1 MLITEI
7 IQTDYEDN
15 PVKRLPKSNRR
26 KQYRQV
32 PFRGSKNDWM
42 RAVFDID
49 PMGQYYNPT
58 DGSWFYVSDFERI
71 GEWTPDPNNRRIGT
85 GFISRVDDRV
95 LGQGL
100 HSVVSKTDDPF
111 TVRKQ
116 SRYSNASDQFDKDAY
131 ASYINTIRNLIGQ
144 NPYFPRVYRVKTTR
158 SPRKSISDYDIE
170 TLHAWNNLDIE
181 SLSSL
186 VLRYFPALESN
197 VKQIRQLPKD
207 AEAYLWALLTD
218 KMQGLARTILSR
230 IRGKLEKADGDLSLI
245 QQSIPG
251 LVQDMQAKFTQFE
264 PELIEALTIIA
275 SVAMIEP
282 YNPKGSFDMHSAN
295 SMIRFTSVG
304 PQLVFSD
311 PLT

>member
-32 PFRGSKNDWM
+32 PFRGSKNDWIQ
-42 RAVFDID
+42 AVTDIE
-49 PMGQYYNPT
+49 PEGQYIKKT
-58 DGSWFYVSDFERI
+58 DGSIIYANPYERI
-71 GEWTPDPNNRRIGT
+71 GEWNPDPQNPRIGT
-85 GFISRVDDRV
+85 GFISKADDSI

-116 SRYSNASDQFDKDAY
+116 SRYANDEYRKDAY

-144 NPYFPRVYRVKTTR
+144 NPYFPRVYKVTTKR
-158 SPRKSISDYDIE
+158 TPKKSMSDYDME
-170 TLHAWNNLDIE
+170 SLHKWDNLDIE

-186 VLRYFPALESN
+186 VLRYFPALESD
-197 VKQIRQLPKD
+197 VDKLRQLPKD
-207 AEAYLWALLTD
+207 ANEYIWALLTD
-218 KMQGLARTILSR
+218 RMSRLARTILNR
-230 IRGKLEKADGDLSLI
+230 IRNKLEYTDGDLSLI
-245 QQSIPG
+245 QQSIPS
-251 LVQDMQAKFTQFE
+251 LVQDMQAKFPQFE

-275 SVAMIEP
+275 SVAMIDP
-282 YNPKGSFDMHSAN
+282 DNPIGSFDMHSAN

-311 PLT
+311 PLS

>member
-1 MLITEI
+1 MYITEI

-26 KQYRQV
+26 KQYRRV
-32 PFRGSKNDWM
+32 PFRGSKDDWM
-42 RAVFDID
+42 RAVFVLD
-49 PMGQYYNPT
+49 PEGQYIQKT
-58 DGSWFYVSDFERI
+58 DGSMFYINGYERI
-71 GEWTPDPNNRRIGT
+71 GEWNPDPQNRRIGT
-85 GFISRVDDRV
+85 GFISKTDDSV

-116 SRYSNASDQFDKDAY
+116 SRYSKSDEEYDKDAY

-158 SPRKSISDYDIE
+158 SPRKSMSDYDIE
-170 TLHAWNNLDIE
+170 TLHQWDNLDIE

-186 VLRYFPALESN
+186 VLRYFPALESK
-197 VKQIRQLPKD
+197 VKQIRQYPKN
-207 AEAYLWALLTD
+207 AEAYIWALLTD
-218 KMQGLARTILSR
+218 KMSGLAGTILGR
-230 IRGKLEKADGDLSLI
+230 IRRKLEKADGDLSLI
-245 QQSIPG
+245 QQSIPS
-251 LVQDMQAKFTQFE
+251 LVQDMQAKFPQFE

-282 YNPKGSFDMHSAN
+282 DNPKGSFDMHSAN
-295 SMIRFTSVG
+295 SMIRFTNVG